1 MFKRRSGLGGLTIVR
16 GPMRR
21 DDPATGAGAGGT
33 GAAAGGGG
41 GAPAP
46 VTPPVAAPPAA
57 GTPPVVDVTQT
68 AEFKA
73 ALKQAQA
80 DAEAKARTGSKE
92 NARNDVLSEIATALG
107 LKPKDV
113 DPAQVGQELA
123 AARTENASLKAQLE
137 IGKAAR
143 KLDADEDTVAA
154 VLTHKGA
161 LKDLDPTAADYGAK
175 VEAAVK
181 AAVDAN
187 PRLKNTPGTPAR
199 TPGTSGP
206 AAGGMGNGAG
216 DTARPSMKDAIMAQ
230 MNASAG
236 RQ

>member
-21 DDPATGAGAGGT
+21 EDPATGAGAGGT
-33 GAAAGGGG
+33 GAAAGGSG

-46 VTPPVAAPPAA
+46 VTPPAPAAPPAA
-57 GTPPVVDVTQT
+57 GAPPAVDVTQT
-68 AEFKA
+68 PEYKA
-73 ALKQAQA
+73 AVSAAKAE
-80 DAEAKARTGSKE
+80 AEAKARTGSKE
-92 NARNDVLSEIATALG
+92 NARNDVLAEIATALG

-113 DPAQVGQELA
+113 DPAQVGAELA

-137 IGKAAR
+137 IGRAAR

-161 LKDLDPTAADYGAK
+161 LKDLDPTAADYGTK

-181 AAVDAN
+181 AAVEAN
-187 PRLKNTPGTPAR
+187 PRLKNTPGAPVTR
-199 TPGTSGP
+199 PGTNGP
-206 AAGGMGNGAG
+206 ASGGMGNGANE
-216 DTARPSMKDAIMAQ
+216 TARPSLRDAI
-230 MNASAG
+230 SAAMTPG
-236 RQ
+236 R